1 MSEDLNFEK
10 ALAQTLKNE
19 GVIGNKTGY
28 VNAKTDS
35 GGETNYGITIAK
47 ARECGYKG
55 KMCDLPYDTA
65 AEIYRTEYW
74 IKTKAHKIQNFAI
87 AFLLFDFA
95 VNAGVQ
101 NACKKLQ
108 TALNKVM
115 GVMSNKLTIDGIIGQ
130 KTLAELD
137 KIQQCPYWYHAKL
150 EKVFIAEILSYY
162 TSLKSTR
169 TGFAV
174 NGAGW
179 TNRIVKNIRFLAG
192 V

>member
-1 MSEDLNFEK
+1 MNEDLNFQK

-55 KMCDLPYDTA
+55 KMCDLPFETA
-65 AEIYRTEYW
+65 VEIYRTEYW
-74 IKTKAHKIQNFAI
+74 IRTKAHKIQNFSI

-95 VNAGVQ
+95 VNSGVQ

-108 TALNKVM
+108 TAINKANSV
-115 GVMSNKLTIDGIIGQ
+115 KLTIDGIVGQ
-130 KTLAELD
+130 KTLAELN
-137 KIQQCPYWYHAKL
+137 KIQQSPYWYHAKL

-179 TNRIVKNIRFLAG
+179 VNRVVKNIRFLAG

>member
-1 MSEDLNFEK
+1 MNNNFEN

-28 VNAKTDS
+28 VNAKSDA

-47 ARECGYKG
+47 ARECGYRG
-55 KMCDLPYDTA
+55 KMCDLPYETA
-65 AEIYRTEYW
+65 AEIYRTEFW
-74 IKTKAHKIQNFAI
+74 IKSRASKIKNFNI

-95 VNAGVQ
+95 VNAGVST
-101 NACKKLQ
+101 ACKKLQ
-108 TALNKVM
+108 TAINKA
-115 GVMSNKLTIDGIIGQ
+115 NDCKLTIDGIIGS

-137 KIQQCPYWYHAKL
+137 IIQQSPYWYHAKL

-162 TSLKSTR
+162 TSLKSTK

-179 TNRIVKNIRFLAG
+179 VNRVVKNIRFLAG

>member
-1 MSEDLNFEK
+1 MNEQFEK

-28 VNAKTDS
+28 VNAKSDA

-47 ARECGYKG
+47 ARECGYRG
-55 KMCDLPYDTA
+55 KMCDLPYEKA

-74 IKTKAHKIQNFAI
+74 LKSKASKIQNFSI

-95 VNAGVQ
+95 VNAGVAT
-101 NACKKLQ
+101 ACKKLQ
-108 TALNKVM
+108 TAINKA
-115 GVMSNKLTIDGIIGQ
+115 NDCKLAIDGIIGN
-130 KTLAELD
+130 KTLEQLEN
-137 KIQQCPYWYHAKL
+137 IQQKPYWYHVKL
-150 EKVFIAEILSYY
+150 EKCFIAEILSYY
-162 TSLKSTR
+162 TSLKSTK
-169 TGFAV
+169 TGFTV

-179 TNRIVKNIRFLAG
+179 VNRIVKNIRFLAG

>member
-1 MSEDLNFEK
+1 MNEDLNFQK

-28 VNAKTDS
+28 VNAKSDK

-55 KMCDLPYDTA
+55 KMCDLPYEKA
-65 AEIYRTEYW
+65 AEIYRQEYW

-95 VNAGVQ
+95 VNAGTQ
-101 NACKKLQ
+101 TACKKLQ
-108 TALNKVM
+108 TAINKAE
-115 GVMSNKLTIDGIIGQ
+115 GVKLTIDGIIGQ
-130 KTLAELD
+130 NTLAELD

-162 TSLKSTR
+162 TSLKSSK
-169 TGFAV
+169 TGFVA

-179 TNRIVKNIRFLAG
+179 VNRVVKNIRFLAG